1 MPKNRIE
8 AFSDGVIAIIITIM
22 VLEISAPAGAGMKS
36 LLSIVPGLLSYLLSF
51 LFVGVYW
58 NNHHHLFQ
66 TLEKINAAIL
76 WTNLILLF
84 LLSMFPV
91 ATAWMEQTGFSSL
104 PIRVYAI
111 VNLLTTLCYL
121 GLEKLIVSST
131 DCQDLN
137 RALSNHRKE
146 ISTIVLE
153 VISIALTFV
162 PAMHWLA
169 LLFLVLIIPY
179 WIVPD
184 LRIAAIFNQNSEK

>member
-22 VLEISAPAGAGMKS
+22 VLEISAPTGATFKALMT
-36 LLSIVPGLLSYLLSF
+36 IVPGLLSYLLSF

-66 TLEKINAAIL
+66 TLKKVNVAIL

-84 LLSMFPV
+84 LLSLFPV
-91 ATAWMEQTGFSSL
+91 ATAWMEQTDFSSL
-104 PIRVYAI
+104 PIRVYALL
-111 VNLLTTLCYL
+111 NLLTTLCYL
-121 GLEKLIVSST
+121 GLEKLIVSSA

-146 ISTIVLE
+146 ISTIVVE
-153 VISIALTFV
+153 IIAIALTFA
-162 PAMHWLA
+162 PSMHWLA
-169 LLFLVLIIPY
+169 LFFLALIIPY

-184 LRIAAIFNQNSEK
+184 LRIAAIFDQEK

>member
-22 VLEISAPAGAGMKS
+22 VLEISAPAEATFKALMT
-36 LLSIVPGLLSYLLSF
+36 IVPGLLSYLLSF

-66 TLEKINAAIL
+66 TLKKVNAGIL

-84 LLSMFPV
+84 LLSLFPV
-91 ATAWMEQTGFSSL
+91 ATAWMEKTDFSSL
-104 PIRVYAI
+104 PIRVYALL
-111 VNLLTTLCYL
+111 NLLATLCYL
-121 GLEKLIVSST
+121 GLEKLIASSA

-146 ISTIVLE
+146 ISTIVVE
-153 VISIALTFV
+153 IMAIVLTFV
-162 PAMHWLA
+162 PSMHWLA
-169 LLFLVLIIPY
+169 LFFLALIIPY
-179 WIVPD
+179 WIIPD
-184 LRIAAIFNQNSEK
+184 LRIAAIFDQKK